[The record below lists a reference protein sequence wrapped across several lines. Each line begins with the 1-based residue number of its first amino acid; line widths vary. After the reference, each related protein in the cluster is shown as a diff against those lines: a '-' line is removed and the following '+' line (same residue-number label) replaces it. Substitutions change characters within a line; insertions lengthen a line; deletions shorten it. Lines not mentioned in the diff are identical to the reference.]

1 MERAVFLLI
10 IIGLHI
16 NLISILV
23 GGMIIKALSEAT
35 IRYNTAFYRKRI
47 IEVNNM
53 QGMQI
58 LVLVLSRYEKLD
70 ALLVELKDAGI
81 TGATVINSTG
91 MAQVIN
97 RESDHLL
104 GSLRTYLT
112 PQREDNRTV
121 FIVLN
126 QEKVETAKSVIHKV
140 IGSLSEPG
148 TGILFLAPTL
158 YVEGIPTEQE

>member
-1 MERAVFLLI
+1 
-10 IIGLHI
+10 
-16 NLISILV
+16 
-23 GGMIIKALSEAT
+23 
-35 IRYNTAFYRKRI
+35 
-47 IEVNNM
+47 M

-91 MAQVIN
+91 MAQVIS
-97 RESDHLL
+97 RESDYLL

-121 FIVLN
+121 FIVLK